1 MADERTEKQK
11 VKEITD
17 KLEEGLKELFESEK
31 YKSYLSTMS
40 KFHNY
45 SFNNTLLIAMQKPEA
60 TLVAGYKAWQKNFE
74 RHVNKGEK
82 AIRILAP
89 APYKIKEERDKID
102 PVTGEMTFDE
112 NGMPQ
117 KEEVE
122 VTIPA
127 FRAVSVF
134 DVSQTDGK
142 PILELEAQ
150 ELLSTVD
157 GYEDFVNALMFVS
170 PVPIGFEDIPGDS
183 KGYFHTEEKR
193 IAIQENMSERQT
205 LKTMVHEV
213 AHSMLHNKEVNQ
225 DILAPAKDRN
235 TKEVEAE
242 SVAYT
247 VCQHFEIDTSDY
259 SFGYIAG
266 WSSGKDMKELKSSL
280 DTIRHTASKLIT
292 GIETQ
297 LQELQLNREMEQ
309 AQSKESLL
317 LIQNDALTEFSLI
330 NVRGMDRQELIEVL
344 SAMNEDDKLSI
355 PAYLESKGAWTTELG
370 NEQSEEVEEYHLD
383 VRYNT
388 DTDEI
393 KDMKAEM
400 ELDKRAKE
408 PIGADDVI
416 LKITHAEGFEVE
428 RITNKTSEEVQGIM
442 AALTKLEDKNIKNIH
457 DCLESCGA
465 DYIPIIVSGGRNA
478 FMPQF
483 NDFEIDLNEKEVVM
497 MSHLSSIQQAEGM
510 INRLEFGKTVFSD
523 DERNLIVNYA
533 YKLDDMDKTRE
544 LAEYIFYQEEYGNQD
559 VALAI
564 IDAQA
569 EIDALPDGM
578 IGLSEMHEYGY
589 TWNEMLPLTKERA
602 MELFDHDLPVYLLH
616 EDGSEITVEDRK
628 QIAEHEGIFG
638 IEKGDWENERNLRSI
653 QEELSENDANKE
665 AQLLYGNTDKYG
677 IYQLKDNPELRQFR
691 FEGTE
696 SLKRMGITKDNFD
709 AIKME
714 NYNLIYVGELSELQ
728 GQTQEETLE
737 AVYEKFNIDHPVD
750 YKGHS
755 LSVSDIVVLHQDGEN
770 TAHFVDSFGFT
781 TLPEFLKEQT
791 QALEA
796 VQKEVQDTSG
806 QDVNQSAQQNDLKS
820 EQEETQDM
828 ENGDEIIDLGDEKEQ
843 VLAEMKLSLKGEK
856 ETELAFQIADRFIS
870 IQEVDSGYD
879 YSIMGTDYK
888 EIDGGVYDNPEVTI
902 RQALHD
908 IVDDLKSEPDHNGA
922 KGNISKDDE
931 LVPIDYDG
939 LMEKVEEANRIR
951 QENTQSN
958 VVADFKAKTGELF
971 HDISEMNPEEIE
983 ETVKCHVQAKID
995 EYDIDATIVDVAITG
1010 SRCRGLE
1017 HDGSDLDVV
1026 VELST
1031 AEREDDLFNA
1041 FNEDGLHIGE
1051 VKVDINPI
1059 TAQRTG
1065 TLETYL
1071 PQVEEYLEGVR
1082 QLREQEK
1089 ENAEVTLTVSE
1100 CGEFHNLGECYENI
1114 PTVDEAI
1121 AIWKQIPSER
1131 MNGIPAIG
1139 INILGRGAEP
1149 FEDYEIDVLS
1159 GKRIDLGVLDYVPD
1173 IKNNPQAMEVITEL
1187 VAKLPDMEIDGVMS
1201 EEMEARV
1208 WELRMPDLPQ
1218 EEQLAV
1224 ELDRLS
1230 YDYDTVLYH
1239 DSTRNMTENVSE
1251 LAESIK
1257 QGDTGHLT
1265 TWLADIISEGAVPE
1279 EIKRATELLEKLTEY
1294 KPLAKIEEA
1303 EEQNYNMIDNVL
1315 NNGVGEKAQ
1324 REENKRMEEKPTV
1337 RLSLK
1342 SRLAEKKSQV
1352 EGQSKEHDVQENEKK
1367 SQREM

>member
-1 MADERTEKQK
+1 MADKNTVYMSEKQK

-17 KLEEGLKELFESEK
+17 KLEAGLKELFESEK

-60 TLVAGYKAWQKNFE
+60 TLVAGYQAWQKNFE

-89 APYKIKEERDKID
+89 APYKIKEERDKLD
-102 PVTGEMTFDE
+102 PVTGEMMFDE

-117 KEEVE
+117 KEETE

-142 PILELEAQ
+142 PIPELEVN
-150 ELLSTVD
+150 ELLSTVE
-157 GYEDFVNALMFVS
+157 GYEDFVQALMNIS
-170 PVPIGFEDIPGDS
+170 PVPIAFEDIPGDS
-183 KGYFHTEEKR
+183 KGYFSTAEKR
-193 IAIQENMSERQT
+193 IAVQENMSESQT

-213 AHSMLHNKEVNQ
+213 AHSMLHDKEVNQ
-225 DILAPAKDRN
+225 SMDIPVKDRN

-242 SVAYT
+242 SVAFT
-247 VCQHFEIDTSDY
+247 VCQHFGIDTSDY

-266 WSSGKDMKELKSSL
+266 WSSGRNMKELKSSL
-280 DTIRHTASKLIT
+280 DTIRKTASELIT
-292 GIETQ
+292 GIEGAM
-297 LQELQLNREMEQ
+297 QELQLNREMEQ
-309 AQSKESLL
+309 EHGKESILL
-317 LIQNDALTEFSLI
+317 VHNEDFSEYNLVS
-330 NVRGMDRQELIEVL
+330 VRGMDSAELISAL
-344 SAMNEDDKLSI
+344 STMNEEDKSNI
-355 PAYLESKGAWTTELG
+355 PSYLESKGAWTTELAD
-370 NEQSEEVEEYHLD
+370 EQTEEAEEYHID
-383 VRYNT
+383 VRYNM
-388 DTDEI
+388 DTDELI
-393 KDMKAEM
+393 DVKERVEQPIDTNLSVMGQAEQLINQL
-400 ELDKRAKE
+400 E
-408 PIGADDVI
+408 
-416 LKITHAEGFEVE
+416 AEKNIF
-428 RITNKTSEEVQGIM
+428 TSE
-442 AALTKLEDKNIKNIH
+442 
-457 DCLESCGA
+457 
-465 DYIPIIVSGGRNA
+465 
-478 FMPQF
+478 
-483 NDFEIDLNEKEVVM
+483 
-497 MSHLSSIQQAEGM
+497 
-510 INRLEFGKTVFSD
+510 
-523 DERNLIVNYA
+523 ERNLIVNYA
-533 YKLDDMDKTRE
+533 YKLDDMNKTRE
-544 LAEYIFYQEEYGNQD
+544 LAEKLAYREQYAQQD
-559 VALAI
+559 VTLTI
-564 IDAQA
+564 IDAKA
-569 EIDALPDGM
+569 EIDALPDPM
-578 IGLSEMHEYGY
+578 IGLSEMREYGY
-589 TWNEMLPLTKERA
+589 QWNEMLPLTQEKA
-602 MELFDHDLPVYLLH
+602 LELFEHDLHVYLLH
-616 EDGSEITVEDRK
+616 TDGTESLAESRERIE
-628 QIAEHEGIFG
+628 EHEGIFG
-638 IEKGDWENERNLRSI
+638 VEKETWNKALKQQTKITLILMDEQEREYTYPYPVVAVDIEEMGGDRTAVFKTSEPISDTDVAEIHNAFYGTDLEFEIEKELGITWVESI
-653 QEELSENDANKE
+653 NYEDGSVITPEMARKE
-665 AQLLYGNTDKYG
+665 QLLYASTDKYG
-677 IYQLKDNPELRQFR
+677 IYQLKPNLELDSLR

-709 AIKME
+709 AIKPE
-714 NYNLIYVGELSELQ
+714 NYTLLYVGELSELQ
-728 GQTQEETLE
+728 KETQGATLE
-737 AVYEKFNIDHPVD
+737 AIFEKFNLDHPED
-750 YKGHS
+750 FRGHS
-755 LSVSDIVVLHQDGEN
+755 LSVSDIVVLHQNGQN
-770 TAHFVDSFGFT
+770 TAHFVDFFGYT
-781 TLPEFLKEQT
+781 EIPDFLREQT
-791 QALEA
+791 PE
-796 VQKEVQDTSG
+796 KEEMQDTSG
-806 QDVNQSAQQNDLKS
+806 HNVQKTEPEID
-820 EQEETQDM
+820 
-828 ENGDEIIDLGDEKEQ
+828 GDEIIDLGDETEQ
-843 VLAEMKLSLKGEK
+843 VLAEMKKTLESEQ
-856 ETELAFQIADRFIS
+856 ETELAFSIADRFIS
-870 IQEVDSGYD
+870 IQEVEGGYD
-879 YSIMGTDYK
+879 YSIMGADYK
-888 EIDGGVYDNPEVTI
+888 EIDGGIYDNPDVTI
-902 RQALHD
+902 REALHD
-908 IVDDLKSEPDHNGA
+908 ILEDLKSQPDYNGA
-922 KGNISKDDE
+922 KGNIQREDE
-931 LVPIDYDG
+931 LIPMDYDG
-939 LMEKVEEANRIR
+939 LMEKAEEANRIIP
-951 QENTQSN
+951 ESTPSS
-958 VVADFKAKTGELF
+958 VVADFRAKTGELF

-995 EYDIDATIVDVAITG
+995 EYNIDATIVDVAVTG

-1017 HDGSDLDVV
+1017 HESSDLDVV

-1041 FNEDGLHIGE
+1041 FNEGGLHIGE

-1082 QLREQEK
+1082 QAREQEK
-1089 ENAEVTLTVSE
+1089 EKAEVTLTVSE

-1139 INILGRGAEP
+1139 INIIERGAEP

-1224 ELDRLS
+1224 ELDRLC

-1337 RLSLK
+1337 RISLK

>member
-142 PILELEAQ
+142 PIPKLEAQ
-150 ELLSTVD
+150 ELLSTVE
-157 GYEDFVNALMFVS
+157 GYEDFVNAMMFVS

-193 IAIQENMSERQT
+193 IAIQENMSESQT

-247 VCQHFEIDTSDY
+247 VCQHFGIDTSDY

-280 DTIRHTASKLIT
+280 DTIRHTASELIT

-309 AQSKESLL
+309 SQSKESLL

-344 SAMNEDDKLSI
+344 SAMNENDKLSI

-370 NEQSEEVEEYHLD
+370 NGQSEEVEEYHLD

-393 KDMKAEM
+393 KDMKAEL

-416 LKITHAEGFEVE
+416 LKITHADGFEVE

-442 AALTKLEDKNIKNIH
+442 ATLTKLEDKNIKNIH

-465 DYIPIIVSGGRNA
+465 DYIPIIVSGGRNS

-497 MSHLSSIQQAEGM
+497 MSHLSPIQQAEGM

-544 LAEYIFYQEEYGNQD
+544 LAEHIYYQEEYGNQD

-602 MELFDHDLPVYLLH
+602 MELFDHDLPVYLLR
-616 EDGSEITVEDRK
+616 EDGSQTTVENRK

-638 IEKGDWENERNLRSI
+638 IEKGDWENEKNLRSI

-665 AQLLYGNTDKYG
+665 ARLLYGNTDKYG

-696 SLKRMGITKDNFD
+696 SLKRTGITKDNFD

-728 GQTQEETLE
+728 GPTQGETLE
-737 AVYEKFNIDHPVD
+737 AVYEKFNIDHPAD

-791 QALEA
+791 QALEVA
-796 VQKEVQDTSG
+796 PEDVRETSGHDVQK
-806 QDVNQSAQQNDLKS
+806 S
-820 EQEETQDM
+820 ELEEMQDM

-843 VLAEMKLSLKGEK
+843 VLAEMK
-856 ETELAFQIADRFIS
+856 
-870 IQEVDSGYD
+870 
-879 YSIMGTDYK
+879 
-888 EIDGGVYDNPEVTI
+888 
-902 RQALHD
+902 
-908 IVDDLKSEPDHNGA
+908 
-922 KGNISKDDE
+922 
-931 LVPIDYDG
+931 
-939 LMEKVEEANRIR
+939 
-951 QENTQSN
+951 
-958 VVADFKAKTGELF
+958 
-971 HDISEMNPEEIE
+971 
-983 ETVKCHVQAKID
+983 
-995 EYDIDATIVDVAITG
+995 
-1010 SRCRGLE
+1010 
-1017 HDGSDLDVV
+1017 
-1026 VELST
+1026 
-1031 AEREDDLFNA
+1031 
-1041 FNEDGLHIGE
+1041 
-1051 VKVDINPI
+1051 
-1059 TAQRTG
+1059 
-1065 TLETYL
+1065 
-1071 PQVEEYLEGVR
+1071 
-1082 QLREQEK
+1082 
-1089 ENAEVTLTVSE
+1089 
-1100 CGEFHNLGECYENI
+1100 
-1114 PTVDEAI
+1114 
-1121 AIWKQIPSER
+1121 
-1131 MNGIPAIG
+1131 
-1139 INILGRGAEP
+1139 
-1149 FEDYEIDVLS
+1149 
-1159 GKRIDLGVLDYVPD
+1159 
-1173 IKNNPQAMEVITEL
+1173 
-1187 VAKLPDMEIDGVMS
+1187 
-1201 EEMEARV
+1201 
-1208 WELRMPDLPQ
+1208 
-1218 EEQLAV
+1218 
-1224 ELDRLS
+1224 
-1230 YDYDTVLYH
+1230 
-1239 DSTRNMTENVSE
+1239 
-1251 LAESIK
+1251 
-1257 QGDTGHLT
+1257 
-1265 TWLADIISEGAVPE
+1265 
-1279 EIKRATELLEKLTEY
+1279 
-1294 KPLAKIEEA
+1294 
-1303 EEQNYNMIDNVL
+1303 
-1315 NNGVGEKAQ
+1315 
-1324 REENKRMEEKPTV
+1324 
-1337 RLSLK
+1337 
-1342 SRLAEKKSQV
+1342 
-1352 EGQSKEHDVQENEKK
+1352 
-1367 SQREM
+1367 